1 MLRFA
6 KERDKSSK
14 DIYKTKLIKD
24 ENGIVLTEDDKILDS
39 WQGYFQKLIKRTH
52 EKEDINN
59 KKQYTA
65 KKSVLLSNTYL

>member
-1 MLRFA
+1 MRFA

-39 WQGYFQKLIKRTH
+39 WQGYFQKLMKRTH
-52 EKEDINN
+52 GKDDISN
-59 KKQYTA
+59 KKQ
-65 KKSVLLSNTYL
+65 